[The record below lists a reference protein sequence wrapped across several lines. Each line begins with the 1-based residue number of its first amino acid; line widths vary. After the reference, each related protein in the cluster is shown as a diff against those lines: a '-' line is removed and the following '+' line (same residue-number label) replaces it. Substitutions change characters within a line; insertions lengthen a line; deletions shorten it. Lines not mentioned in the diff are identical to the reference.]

1 METKFPCFADTNK
14 RICPL
19 CGMYIKALEEYRE
32 AVEIMDQLGI
42 DAETKFSTE
51 SMYTYRASEARAG
64 KYFSFVKIGRYEA
77 RSLAK
82 FACSASNKESLLE
95 AIEEADMIFKDI
107 DASKRLLYLV
117 KDGIVTKTKY

>member
-1 METKFPCFADTNK
+1 MASVLPCFTDSK
-14 RICPL
+14 KICPV

-42 DAETKFSTE
+42 DTETKFYTE
-51 SMYTYRASEARAG
+51 AMYTYRASEARAG

-77 RSLAK
+77 KSLAR
-82 FACSASNKESLLE
+82 FTCTAANKEDLLA
-95 AIEEADMIFKDI
+95 AIEEADMIFKDL

>member
-19 CGMYIKALEEYRE
+19 CGAYMKALEEYRE
-32 AVEIMDQLGI
+32 TVEIMDQLGI

-51 SMYTYRASEARAG
+51 AMYTYRASEARAG

-77 RSLAK
+77 MSLAR
-82 FACSASNKESLLE
+82 FTCTAANKEDLL
-95 AIEEADMIFKDI
+95 AVIEEADMIFKDI

>member
-1 METKFPCFADTNK
+1 MASVLPCFTDSK
-14 RICPL
+14 KICPV

-42 DAETKFSTE
+42 DTETKFFTE
-51 SMYTYRASEARAG
+51 AMYTYRASEARAG
-64 KYFSFVKIGRYEA
+64 RYFSFAKISRYEA
-77 RSLAK
+77 KSLAR
-82 FACSASNKESLLE
+82 FACCSNKEALL
-95 AIEEADMIFKDI
+95 ADIEEADMIFKDI

>member
-1 METKFPCFADTNK
+1 MASVLPCFTDSNK
-14 RICPL
+14 KICPV
-19 CGMYIKALEEYRE
+19 CGAYIKALEEYRE

-42 DAETKFSTE
+42 DAETKFFTE
-51 SMYTYRASEARAG
+51 AMYTYRASEARAG

-77 RSLAK
+77 KSLAR
-82 FACSASNKESLLE
+82 FACCSNKETLLE
-95 AIEEADMIFKDI
+95 EIEEADMIFKDL

>member
-1 METKFPCFADTNK
+1 MASVLPCFTDTK
-14 RICPL
+14 KICPV

-42 DAETKFSTE
+42 DAETKFYTE
-51 SMYTYRASEARAG
+51 AMYTYRASEARAG
-64 KYFSFVKIGRYEA
+64 RYFSFVKIGRYEA
-77 RSLAK
+77 KSLAR
-82 FACSASNKESLLE
+82 FACSASNKEALLE
-95 AIEEADMIFKDI
+95 EIEEADMIFKDI

>member
-1 METKFPCFADTNK
+1 METIFPCFADTNK
-14 RICPL
+14 KICPV

-42 DAETKFSTE
+42 DTETKFYTE
-51 SMYTYRASEARAG
+51 TMYTYRASEARAG
-64 KYFSFVKIGRYEA
+64 RYFSFVKIGRYEA
-77 RSLAK
+77 KSLAR
-82 FACSASNKESLLE
+82 FACCSNKETLL
-95 AIEEADMIFKDI
+95 ADIEEADMIFKDI

>member
-1 METKFPCFADTNK
+1 METIFPCFADTNK
-14 RICPL
+14 KICPV
-19 CGMYIKALEEYRE
+19 CGMYMKALEEYRE

-42 DAETKFSTE
+42 DAETKFATE

-77 RSLAK
+77 KSLAR
-82 FACSASNKESLLE
+82 FACSASNKETLL
-95 AIEEADMIFKDI
+95 ADIEEADMIFKDI
-107 DASKRLLYLV
+107 DASKRLLYLL

>member
-1 METKFPCFADTNK
+1 MASVLPCFTDSK
-14 RICPL
+14 KICPV
-19 CGMYIKALEEYRE
+19 CGLYIKALEEYRE

-51 SMYTYRASEARAG
+51 AMYTYRAAEARAG
-64 KYFSFVKIGRYEA
+64 KYFSFTKISRYEA
-77 RSLAK
+77 KSLAK
-82 FACSASNKESLLE
+82 YACCSNKETLLE
-95 AIEEADMIFKDI
+95 EIEEADMIFKDI

>member
-14 RICPL
+14 RIYPL
-19 CGMYIKALEEYRE
+19 CGMYMKALEEYRE
-32 AVEIMDQLGI
+32 TVEIMDQLGI
-42 DAETKFSTE
+42 DAETKFSIE

-64 KYFSFVKIGRYEA
+64 RYFSFAKIGRYEA
-77 RSLAK
+77 KSLAR
-82 FACSASNKESLLE
+82 FACCSNKKALLE
-95 AIEEADMIFKDI
+95 EIEEADMIFKDL

>member
-14 RICPL
+14 KICPV

-42 DAETKFSTE
+42 DTETKFFTE
-51 SMYTYRASEARAG
+51 AMYTYRASEARAG
-64 KYFSFVKIGRYEA
+64 KYFSFVKIGRYKA
-77 RSLAK
+77 KSLAR
-82 FACSASNKESLLE
+82 FACCSNKEALL
-95 AIEEADMIFKDI
+95 ADIEEADMIFKDI

>member
-14 RICPL
+14 KICPV

-42 DAETKFSTE
+42 DTETKFFTE
-51 SMYTYRASEARAG
+51 AMYTYRASEARAG
-64 KYFSFVKIGRYEA
+64 RYFSFVKIGRYEA
-77 RSLAK
+77 KSLAR
-82 FACSASNKESLLE
+82 FARCSNKETLL
-95 AIEEADMIFKDI
+95 ADIEEADMIFKDI

>member
-1 METKFPCFADTNK
+1 MASVLPCFTDSK
-14 RICPL
+14 KICPV

-42 DAETKFSTE
+42 DTETKFFTE
-51 SMYTYRASEARAG
+51 AMYTYRASEARAG

-77 RSLAK
+77 KSLAR

-95 AIEEADMIFKDI
+95 AIEEADMIFKDL

>member
-1 METKFPCFADTNK
+1 MASVLPCFTDSK
-14 RICPL
+14 KICPV

-64 KYFSFVKIGRYEA
+64 RYFSFAKIGRYA
-77 RSLAK
+77 AKSLAR
-82 FACSASNKESLLE
+82 FACCSNKETLLE
-95 AIEEADMIFKDI
+95 EIEEADMVFKDI

>member
-14 RICPL
+14 KICPV

-42 DAETKFSTE
+42 DTETKFFTE
-51 SMYTYRASEARAG
+51 AMYTYRASEARAG
-64 KYFSFVKIGRYEA
+64 KYFSFVKICRYEA
-77 RSLAK
+77 KSLAR
-82 FACSASNKESLLE
+82 FACCSNKEALL
-95 AIEEADMIFKDI
+95 ADIEEADMIFKDL

-117 KDGIVTKTKY
+117 KDGIVNKTKY

>member
-1 METKFPCFADTNK
+1 MASVLSCFADSK
-14 RICPL
+14 KICPL

-42 DAETKFSTE
+42 DTETKFFTE
-51 SMYTYRASEARAG
+51 AMYTYRASEARAG
-64 KYFSFVKIGRYEA
+64 RYFSFVKIGRYEA
-77 RSLAK
+77 KSLAR
-82 FACSASNKESLLE
+82 FVCSGANKESLL
-95 AIEEADMIFKDI
+95 ADIEEADMIFKDI

>member
-1 METKFPCFADTNK
+1 MASVLPCFTDSK
-14 RICPL
+14 KICPV

-42 DAETKFSTE
+42 DTKTKFFTE
-51 SMYTYRASEARAG
+51 AMYTYRASEARAG
-64 KYFSFVKIGRYEA
+64 RYFSFAKIGRYEA
-77 RSLAK
+77 KSLAR
-82 FACSASNKESLLE
+82 FACRSNKETLL
-95 AIEEADMIFKDI
+95 ADIEEADMIFKDI

>member
-1 METKFPCFADTNK
+1 MAILPCFTDTK
-14 RICPL
+14 KICPL
-19 CGMYIKALEEYRE
+19 CGAYIKALEEYRE

>member
-1 METKFPCFADTNK
+1 MASVLPCFTDSK
-14 RICPL
+14 KICPV

-51 SMYTYRASEARAG
+51 AMYTYRASEARAG
-64 KYFSFVKIGRYEA
+64 RYFSFVKIGRYEA
-77 RSLAK
+77 KSLAR
-82 FACSASNKESLLE
+82 FACNASNKESLLE
-95 AIEEADMIFKDI
+95 AIEEADMIFKDL

>member
-1 METKFPCFADTNK
+1 MASVLPCFTDSK
-14 RICPL
+14 KICPV

-42 DAETKFSTE
+42 DTETKFYTE
-51 SMYTYRASEARAG
+51 AMYTYRASEARAG

-77 RSLAK
+77 KSLAR

>member
-1 METKFPCFADTNK
+1 MASVLPCFTDSK
-14 RICPL
+14 KICPV

-42 DAETKFSTE
+42 DAETKFFTE
-51 SMYTYRASEARAG
+51 AMYTYRASEARAG
-64 KYFSFVKIGRYEA
+64 RYFSFVKIGRYEA
-77 RSLAK
+77 KSLAR

-95 AIEEADMIFKDI
+95 AIEEADTIFKDL

>member
-1 METKFPCFADTNK
+1 MASVLPCFTDSK
-14 RICPL
+14 KICPV

-42 DAETKFSTE
+42 DTETKFFTE
-51 SMYTYRASEARAG
+51 AMYTYRASEARAG
-64 KYFSFVKIGRYEA
+64 GYFSFVKISRYEA
-77 RSLAK
+77 KSLAR
-82 FACSASNKESLLE
+82 FACCSNKEALLAE
-95 AIEEADMIFKDI
+95 IEEADMIFKDI

>member
-1 METKFPCFADTNK
+1 
-14 RICPL
+14 
-19 CGMYIKALEEYRE
+19 MYIKALEEYRT

-42 DAETKFSTE
+42 DAETKFLTE
-51 SMYTYRASEARAG
+51 AMYTYRASEARAG

-77 RSLAK
+77 KSLAR
-82 FACSASNKESLLE
+82 FACCGASKEALL
-95 AIEEADMIFKDI
+95 ADIEEADMIFKDL